1 MVQEDGPLSIILWR
15 EQEVSIHFGIISME
29 VNKKRIFFIGVITG
43 MLVSI
48 GAFLIY
54 TNISAQRKLQLPD
67 SADNIFAISIQ
78 ETSCEG
84 TFFKSIPDHRGIE
97 SIIDVFQQ
105 VEIDFSKPEKWRS
118 YEGATGRAIVL
129 FYRDGT
135 ERRVEMAALG
145 GDVVIYYPSCAEKAL
160 SYRGTWPGSEDFFQ
174 NLDYPCSRLVLDEAD

>member
-1 MVQEDGPLSIILWR
+1 
-15 EQEVSIHFGIISME
+15 ME
-29 VNKKRIFFIGVITG
+29 ANKRRIFFIGVITG

-54 TNISAQRKLQLPD
+54 TNISAQRKLRLPD
-67 SADNIFAISIQ
+67 SADNIFSISIQ

-97 SIIDVFQQ
+97 SIIDIFQQ
-105 VEIDFSKPEKWRS
+105 VEIDFSKPEERRP
-118 YEGATGRAIVL
+118 YAGAIGRTIVL
-129 FYRDGT
+129 VYRDGT

-145 GDVVIYYPSCAEKAL
+145 GNKVIYYPSCSEKAL
-160 SYRGTWPGSEDFFQ
+160 GYRGTWPGSETFFQ